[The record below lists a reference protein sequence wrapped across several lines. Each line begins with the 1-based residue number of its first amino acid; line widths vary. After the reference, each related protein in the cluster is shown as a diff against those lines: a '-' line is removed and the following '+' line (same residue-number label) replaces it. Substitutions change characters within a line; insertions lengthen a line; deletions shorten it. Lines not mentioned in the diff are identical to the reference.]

1 MRELN
6 LVKPWQK
13 SLSRNLVFAVLVLMF
28 AGCATKSVPTPPVQP
43 PAIPSPPVES
53 APSTSEPWLPKAQN
67 FSSKVQGYLQR
78 VRQITTGD
86 QPK

>member
-6 LVKPWQK
+6 LVKHWQK
-13 SLSRNLVFAVLVLMF
+13 SLSRNLAFAVSALMF

-53 APSTSEPWLPKAQN
+53 APSTSETWLPKAQN
-67 FSSKVQGYLQR
+67 FSSKVQDYLQR
-78 VRQITTGD
+78 VRQITTGE